1 LTESTSPGEAE
12 YAAGRLIYKGAEA
25 DIIRGRWQGLDSVF
39 KVRRPL
45 SYRLKVMDDAIR
57 RQRTIHEAD
66 MIHCAKG
73 AGVPSPFLF
82 DVDVPGATLVM
93 EFVDGERLK
102 DIVDSAPKKAIRA
115 TFEEFGRAVAKLHS
129 AGIMHGDLTTA
140 NVVRRGG
147 ELVFIDFGLSLRTS
161 RLEDHAVDLRLIKE
175 TLVGAHSSIAGVAL
189 DAFFQGYTRGVG
201 SSRSRSA
208 LRQLQSIERRGRYA
222 RVA

>member
-25 DIIRGRWQGLDSVF
+25 DIVRGEWQGLDAVF
-39 KVRRPL
+39 KVRKPL

-66 MIHCAKG
+66 MIHGARA
-73 AGVPSPFLF
+73 AGVASPHLF
-82 DVDVPGATLVM
+82 YVDIPAATLVM
-93 EFVDGERLK
+93 EYVDGQRVK
-102 DIVDSAPKKAIRA
+102 DIVGSAPRGVVEAI
-115 TFEEFGRAVAKLHS
+115 FGEFGRSVAMLHS

-140 NVVRRGG
+140 NVVKRGG
-147 ELVFIDFGLSLRTS
+147 ELVFIDFGLSLRTT

-175 TLVGAHSSIAGVAL
+175 TLVGAHSQIALYAL
-189 DAFFQGYTRGVG
+189 DALFGGYAKGVG
-201 SSRSRSA
+201 PARSRAA
-208 LRQLQSIERRGRYA
+208 LRQLQNIERRGRYA

>member
-1 LTESTSPGEAE
+1 LTESTSPGATEF
-12 YAAGRLIYKGAEA
+12 AAGKLLYKGAEA
-25 DIIRGRWQGLDSVF
+25 DIVLGRWQGLDAVF
-39 KVRRPL
+39 KVRKPL

-66 MIHCAKG
+66 MIHSAKA

-82 DVDVPGATLVM
+82 DVDLPAATLVM
-93 EFVDGERLK
+93 EFIDGERLK
-102 DIVDSAPKKAIRA
+102 DVVGAAPKKEVEDA
-115 TFEEFGRAVAKLHS
+115 FYEFGQSVAKLHS

-140 NVVRRGG
+140 NVVRRHG

-175 TLVGAHSSIAGVAL
+175 TLVGAHSAIAGFAL
-189 DAFFQGYTRGVG
+189 DALFRGYARGVG
-201 SSRSRSA
+201 PSRARSA

>member
-12 YAAGRLIYKGAEA
+12 RSPGRLIYRGAEA
-25 DIIRGRWQGLDSVF
+25 DIVRGEWQGLDAVF
-39 KVRRPL
+39 KIRKPL

-66 MIHCAKG
+66 MVHAAKA
-73 AGVPSPFLF
+73 AGVASPFLF

-93 EFVDGERLK
+93 EYIDGQRVK
-102 DIVDSAPKKAIRA
+102 DLVGSAPGAAVRA
-115 TFEEFGRAVAKLHS
+115 VFGEFGRSVARLHI

-140 NVVRRGG
+140 NVVMRGG
-147 ELVFIDFGLSLRTS
+147 ELVFIDFGLSLRTT

-175 TLVGAHSSIAGVAL
+175 TLVGAHSQIAPRAL
-189 DAFFQGYTRGVG
+189 DALFRGYAKEVG
-201 SSRSRSA
+201 PARSRA
-208 LRQLQSIERRGRYA
+208 VLRQLQNIERRGRYA